1 MNEAVAATALPVA
14 IGDAHEFVVE
24 GETFVNK
31 FTSFAAVRNNV
42 AETPGLKWALPK
54 QYVAAASWCVGV
66 LSPLAG
72 VGACASYR
80 FVSMHTNRD
89 ILGGK
94 EEENTT
100 LVKVH
105 GFLVLVRGFN
115 PSTEPV

>member
-54 QYVAAASWCVGV
+54 QYVAAASLCGCRLTSGGRWCVRQ
-66 LSPLAG
+66 LSF
-72 VGACASYR
+72 R
-80 FVSMHTNRD
+80 
-89 ILGGK
+89 
-94 EEENTT
+94 
-100 LVKVH
+100 VH
-105 GFLVLVRGFN
+105 AHQ
-115 PSTEPV
+115 